1 MPSRIFPLPPRL
13 DLYPISVGISNR
25 NVDWLFVIGR
35 RQGSIPISS
44 GIRRDD
50 FQVDTV
56 IELSYD
62 LLLVGYA
69 INNDLAKQ
77 ERLAA
82 IGQI

>member
-1 MPSRIFPLPPRL
+1 MPRRILPLPPRL
-13 DLYPISVGISNR
+13 DLNPISVGIGNR
-25 NVDWLFVIGR
+25 NVDRTFVVGR
-35 RQGSIPISS
+35 RQGSIPVSR

-62 LLLVGYA
+62 LLLVAYA
-69 INNDLAKQ
+69 INDDLAKQ